1 MYEFG
6 SLCLEKGS
14 HSMEEIFHGLWSQKE
29 VKDRALVTQMW
40 ER

>member
-1 MYEFG
+1 MYGFG

-14 HSMEEIFHGLWSQKE
+14 HSMEEVFHGLWSQE

-40 ER
+40 EH